1 MKKIIKRISIGF
13 AVLLVLL
20 IGFALVVPFLFKDK
34 IKAEIDKQIA
44 LYVDAQVNFRTEDFS
59 LSVFKDFPHV
69 TASLDNFSVV
79 NHAPFKGDTL
89 TSIGSFRITVDIWSV
104 FGDKMKI
111 NKISLI
117 KPRIFAKVNKEGKAN
132 WDILRPQPID
142 TTKKIADTSSKFSL
156 AIKKW
161 EIREGLIIYDDKTIP
176 TKVTL
181 QNLYHEGSG
190 NLQDDIF
197 DLFSET
203 KIQKFSFSFDGTEYL
218 TEKQLEAE
226 VTLGMD
232 LKQFKFTFKQ
242 NKILL
247 NDFGLK
253 FDGFVAMPDTNI
265 TMDIKYATTS
275 TEFKT
280 LLSLVPGMYTE
291 SFKNL
296 KTGGKIAFD
305 GDVKGTYNA
314 RQMPAFHLGLSVEN
328 GFFQYPAVP
337 SPVNNINVN
346 LKVGTD
352 DGILENLK
360 IDLKKFHIDFGQNP
374 IDATALVQGISRMNI
389 NANAKAK
396 LNLAELNKLFP
407 MPGLTMAGVFNLDA
421 TAKGIYDGKQMPV
434 VNATMSLQNGYI
446 KSKEF
451 PEPLEKI
458 NLQATA
464 RSDGTPRNSEFALQ
478 DFSMM
483 LQNEPF
489 SANAIFR
496 NFEDISFDVKA
507 KGVIDL
513 TKITKIY
520 PLEGMKLSGRIKGSI
535 ASEGRMS
542 DIEKAQYEK
551 ITNSGDI
558 NLKDFIYETADMPV
572 VKISDAHLQ
581 FNPKEM
587 ILEKF
592 EGFAGRSDMSLTGN
606 LSNYLGYFFRDE
618 TIKGKF
624 IFNSKKFDVNE
635 WLSDSPTPTQPTEDV
650 PMTVVA
656 IPKNIDFLLN
666 SSIEEV
672 IYDNLSLKT
681 LKGDILVKDGKIT
694 LQDAAFNTLGGD
706 FMLTGTYDTQ
716 DEKKPKF
723 DFDFGIKN
731 LEIGD
736 AAKKFL
742 TIKQLAPIADNVA
755 GKFST
760 KFKLS
765 GDLGQDMMP
774 LFNTLS
780 GEGVLTILEGV
791 IQDVPLMN
799 RIAEEIKMPELKKAR
814 FQDLLATAKVKNGR
828 FLVDPYDVKIDKYVM
843 NVAGSNG
850 IIDGSLDYT
859 LKMDVPAEK
868 AGQQLNQFV
877 KSQTGANTSFDKVP
891 LIISVAGTYAKPQ
904 IKLSIDKNNL
914 KGEVKN
920 IVDAKKDELKNQLQ
934 DELDKKKQ
942 EAEEKA
948 RAEAEK
954 LKKEAEEKAKAEAE
968 RLRKEAEEKA
978 RAELEKLKN
987 EKLKREADSLK
998 KLAEE
1003 KAKKNFKDKLPPI
1016 KIPR

>member
-1 MKKIIKRISIGF
+1 MKKIISRFAIGF
-13 AVLLVLL
+13 AVFLVLL
-20 IGFALVVPFLFKDK
+20 IGFAVAVPFLFKGK

-59 LSVFKDFPHV
+59 LSVFKEFPHL

-79 NHAPFKGDTL
+79 NNAPFKGDTL

-104 FGDKMKI
+104 FGEQMKI

-117 KPRIFAKVNKEGKAN
+117 KPRIFAKVNKDGKAN
-132 WDILRPQPID
+132 WDIVRPQPID
-142 TTKKIADTSSKFSL
+142 TTKKIEDTSSKFSL

-161 EIREGLIIYDDKTIP
+161 EIKEGLIVYDDRTIP
-176 TKVTL
+176 TKLTL
-181 QNLYHEGSG
+181 QNLNHEGSS
-190 NLQDDIF
+190 NLEADVF
-197 DLFSET
+197 DLYSET
-203 KIQKFSFSFDGTEYL
+203 KIDKFSFAFDGTEYL
-218 TEKQLEAE
+218 SDKQLEAD

-253 FDGFVAMPDTNI
+253 FDGFIAMPDTNI
-265 TMDIKYATTS
+265 TMDMKYATTS

-280 LLSLVPGMYTE
+280 LLSLVPGVYTE
-291 SFKNL
+291 SFKDV
-296 KTGGKIAFD
+296 KASGKIAFE

-314 RQMPAFHLGLSVEN
+314 QQMPAFHLGLLVEN

-337 SPVNNINVN
+337 SPVNNINID

-352 DGILENLK
+352 DGVLENLK
-360 IDLKKFHIDFGQNP
+360 VALKKFHIDFGQNP
-374 IDATALVQGISRMNI
+374 IDATALLQGISRMNI
-389 NANAKAK
+389 QANAKAK
-396 LNLAELNKLFP
+396 LNLAELSKIFP
-407 MPGLTMAGVFNLDA
+407 MPGLTMAGIFSLDGN
-421 TAKGIYDGKQMPV
+421 AKGIYDGKQMPF
-434 VNATMSLQNGYI
+434 VNAAMSLQNGYI

-451 PEPLEKI
+451 PEPLEKL

-464 RSDGTPRNSEFALQ
+464 QSDGTLRNSEFALQ
-478 DFSMM
+478 NFSMS

-489 SANAIFR
+489 SANAIFK
-496 NFEDISFDVKA
+496 NFEDINFDVKA

-520 PLEGMKLSGRIKGSI
+520 PLEGMKLSGRIKGNI
-535 ASEGRMS
+535 ASEGKMS

-558 NLKDFIYETADMPV
+558 NLKDFVYETTDMPV

-592 EGFAGRSDMSLTGN
+592 EGSAGRSDMSLTGN
-606 LSNYLGYFFRDE
+606 LSNYLGYLFRDE

-624 IFNSKKFDVNE
+624 VFKSKKFDVNE
-635 WLSDSPTPTQPTEDV
+635 WLSDSPTPEQPTQDV
-650 PMTVVA
+650 PMTVVV
-656 IPKNIDFLLN
+656 IPKNIDFLLS

-681 LKGDILVKDGKIT
+681 LQGDILVKEGKIS
-694 LQDAAFNTLGGD
+694 LGNGVFNTLGGD
-706 FMLTGTYDTQ
+706 FSLTGTYDTQ
-716 DEKKPKF
+716 DENKPKF

-731 LEIGD
+731 LEIGE
-736 AAKKFL
+736 ASKKFV
-742 TIKQLAPIADNVA
+742 TIKQLAPVAENVA

-780 GEGVLTILEGV
+780 GEGVLTVLEGV

-814 FQDLLATAKVKNGR
+814 FQDLLTTAKVKNGR

-850 IIDGSLDYT
+850 IADGSLEYT

-868 AGQQLNQFV
+868 AGQQLNQLV
-877 KSQTGANTSFDKVP
+877 KSQIGASTSFDKVP
-891 LIISVAGTYAKPQ
+891 LIISVGGTYTKPQ

-920 IVDAKKDELKNQLQ
+920 VVDAKKDELKNQLQ
-934 DELDKKKQ
+934 NELDSK
-942 EAEEKA
+942 
-948 RAEAEK
+948 
-954 LKKEAEEKAKAEAE
+954 KKEAEEKARTEADK
-968 RLRKEAEEKA
+968 LKKEAEEKA

-1003 KAKKNFKDKLPPI
+1003 KAKKNLKDKIPPI

>member
-1 MKKIIKRISIGF
+1 MKKIMKRFFIGSAIFLAILLGF
-13 AVLLVLL
+13 AV
-20 IGFALVVPFLFKDK
+20 AVPFLFKDK

-59 LSVFKDFPHV
+59 LSVFKEFPHV
-69 TASLDNFSVV
+69 TALLNNFSVV
-79 NHAPFKGDTL
+79 NNAPFKGDTL
-89 TSIGSFRITVDIWSV
+89 TSIESFRITVDIWSV
-104 FGDKMKI
+104 FGEQMKI

-132 WDILRPQPID
+132 WDIVRPQPLD
-142 TTKKIADTSSKFSL
+142 TTKKVEDTTSKFSL

-161 EIREGLIIYDDKTIP
+161 EIKEGLVVYDDKTIP
-176 TKVTL
+176 TKVKL
-181 QNLYHEGSG
+181 QNLNHEGSG
-190 NLQDDIF
+190 NLEADVF
-197 DLFSET
+197 DLYSET
-203 KIQKFSFSFDGTEYL
+203 QIDKFSFAFDGTEYITDKVL
-218 TEKQLEAE
+218 KAD

-242 NKILL
+242 NKVSL

-280 LLSLVPGMYTE
+280 LLSLVPGVYTE
-291 SFKNL
+291 NFKNI
-296 KTGGKIAFD
+296 KAGGKISFE

-314 RQMPAFHLGLSVEN
+314 RQMPGFHLGLLVEN

-337 SPVNNINVN
+337 SPVNNINVD
-346 LKVGTD
+346 LKLGTD
-352 DGILENLK
+352 DGVLENLK

-396 LNLAELNKLFP
+396 LNLAELNKMFP
-407 MPGLTMAGVFNLDA
+407 MPGLTMAGTFNLDG

-434 VNATMSLQNGYI
+434 VNAVMSLQNGYI

-464 RSDGTPRNSEFALQ
+464 QSDGTPRNSEFALKN
-478 DFSMM
+478 FSMM

-489 SANAIFR
+489 SANAIFK
-496 NFEDISFDVKA
+496 NFEDINFDVKA

-520 PLEGMKLSGRIKGSI
+520 PLEGMKLSGRITGDI
-535 ASEGRMS
+535 ASQGKMS

-558 NLKDFIYETADMPV
+558 TLKDFVYQTADMPL
-572 VKISDAHLQ
+572 VKITDAHLQ

-606 LSNYLGYFFRDE
+606 VSNYLGYALRDE

-624 IFNSKKFDVNE
+624 NFKSKKFDVNE

-650 PMTVVA
+650 PMTVVP
-656 IPKNIDFLLN
+656 IPKNVDFLLH
-666 SSIEEV
+666 SSIDEV
-672 IYDNLSLKT
+672 VYDNLNLQA
-681 LKGDILVKDGKIT
+681 LKGDILVKEGKISLLDGT
-694 LQDAAFNTLGGD
+694 FNTLGGE
-706 FMLTGTYDTQ
+706 FVLNGTYDTQ
-716 DEKKPKF
+716 DEQKPKF
-723 DFDFGIKN
+723 AFDFGIKN
-731 LEIGD
+731 LEIGE
-736 AAKKFL
+736 ATKKFV
-742 TIKQLAPIADNVA
+742 TIQALAPIAQNVA

-780 GEGVLTILEGV
+780 GEGVLSILEGV

-799 RIAEEIKMPELKKAR
+799 KIADEIKMPELKKAR
-814 FQDLLATAKVKNGR
+814 FQDMLATAKVQNGR
-828 FLVDPYDVKIDKYVM
+828 FLVEPYDVKIDKYVM
-843 NVAGSNG
+843 NVTGSNG
-850 IIDGSLDYT
+850 ITDGSLNYT
-859 LKMDVPAEK
+859 IKTEIPAEK

-877 KSQTGANTSFDKVP
+877 KSQVGTDANFDKVP
-891 LIISVAGTYAKPQ
+891 LVISVAGTYAKPQ
-904 IKLSIDKNNL
+904 IKLNIDKNNL

-934 DELDKKKQ
+934 NELDKKKQ

-948 RAEAEK
+948 RAEADK
-954 LKKEAEEKAKAEAE
+954 LKKEAEEKARAEAD
-968 RLRKEAEEKA
+968 RLKKEAEERAK
-978 RAELEKLKN
+978 AELERLKN
-987 EKLKREADSLK
+987 EKLKREADSLR

-1003 KAKKNFKDKLPPI
+1003 KAKKNLKDKIPPI